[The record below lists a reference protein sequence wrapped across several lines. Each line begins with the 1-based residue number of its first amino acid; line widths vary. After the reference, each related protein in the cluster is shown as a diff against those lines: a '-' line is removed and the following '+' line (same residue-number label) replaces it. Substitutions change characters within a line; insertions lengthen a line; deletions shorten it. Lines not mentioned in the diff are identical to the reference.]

1 MERSIEFIVSILGI
15 IKSGNAYVPIDQDTL
30 NPGHSGSF
38 PKKSRLSFMLKDTKM
53 KLVITKK
60 RFIMMTSPVKGEKYY
75 VWMLMI

>member
-38 PKKSRLSFMLKDTKM
+38 PKSRLSFMLKDTKM
-53 KLVITKK
+53 KLVITK